1 MRYTQLTEEQTNE
14 IETRLGISKPIAPE
28 DVKTYF
34 DLLENIDTK
43 KNEEKY
49 QMISWRATDEE
60 AINGL
65 RHNIKIARELME
77 LYEQKQNTPE
87 TIKLAWQQHYRE
99 LNEYEN
105 KIEKEANRP
114 ENEFITAR
122 DKYREDLLKEIASL
136 KRKESRQVKERDKK
150 VTRSDEWKELN
161 KPIQELSARIDLL
174 NALESEASRTRYE
187 NGLIFTPE
195 LIATNLDK
203 TRHNIER
210 VFAILLQ
217 EKN

>member
-43 KNEEKY
+43 RNEERY
-49 QMISWRATDEE
+49 ETISWRATDEE

>member
-1 MRYTQLTEEQTNE
+1 MRYTQLTEEQTKE

-87 TIKLAWQQHYRE
+87 TIKLAFQQFYRD
-99 LNEYEN
+99 LNEYESE
-105 KIEKEANRP
+105 IEKEANRP
-114 ENEFITAR
+114 ENEFIEAR
-122 DKYREDLLKEIASL
+122 DNYRQDLLKEL
-136 KRKESRQVKERDKK
+136 TTLNRKQTKLTKERQK
-150 VTRSDEWKELN
+150 TTWQSEEWKALS
-161 KPIQELSARIDLL
+161 KPIEELSARIDLL
-174 NALESEASRTRYE
+174 NGLESEASRTRYE
-187 NGLIFTPE
+187 QGLIFTPE
-195 LIATNLDK
+195 LVAKNLDK
-203 TRHNIER
+203 TRANIER